1 MLTKHHRRAKFAAAS
16 TRLRL
21 FGSSYAPLFGLL
33 ALRFEAG
40 WLRIGLGVVACLLI
54 ADTIRLVLWV
64 PRSVAPSPYTVV
76 EVRDEGA
83 QVSGYL
89 ATYLLPFL
97 AVPSPSGSDL
107 AAYALFLAVA
117 GLVSVRSGLTHINPT
132 LYLLGLRLVT
142 LATEEGFR
150 GFAVLRSDYQPGEVL
165 DAVHLDLR
173 VLVEVQG

>member
-1 MLTKHHRRAKFAAAS
+1 MLTKHHRRSKLAAAS

-33 ALRFEAG
+33 ALRFEAA

-54 ADTIRLVLWV
+54 ADTVRLVLWV
-64 PRSVAPSPYTVV
+64 PRSVTPSPYTVV

-83 QVSGYL
+83 QVL

-117 GLVSVRSGLTHINPT
+117 GLVSVRTGLTHINPT

-165 DAVHLDLR
+165 HAVHLDLR